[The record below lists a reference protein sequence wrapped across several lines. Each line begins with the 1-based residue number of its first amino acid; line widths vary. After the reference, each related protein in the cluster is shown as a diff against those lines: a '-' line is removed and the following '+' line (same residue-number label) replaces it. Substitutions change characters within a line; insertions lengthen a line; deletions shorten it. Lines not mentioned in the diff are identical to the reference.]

1 VEEEQKMFTFQ
12 KYSRPAQR
20 SLAFFA
26 AVFRKT
32 SSINANGSLM
42 RDSAVAAANPAMAEA
57 AP

>member
-12 KYSRPAQR
+12 KYSRPAER

-32 SSINANGSLM
+32 SSIIANGSLM
-42 RDSAVAAANPAMAEA
+42 RGSAVAAANPAMAEA